1 MALVPDW
8 FKKLGGWVFSIQSPR
23 VAPHTTH
30 GRCKVCNKVF
40 VRSYRLKRHM
50 VVHTG
55 QKPFPCRYCGRRFT
69 QKSNVN
75 LHLRNNCCCKAP
87 NRLEKKR
94 KAQKQRKKTNES
106 RDEDVE
112 IVMAT
117 VVECSGD
124 LTSTLPSS
132 LIVNSLIDL

>member
-1 MALVPDW
+1 M
-8 FKKLGGWVFSIQSPR
+8 G
-23 VAPHTTH
+23 
-30 GRCKVCNKVF
+30 
-40 VRSYRLKRHM
+40 RLKRHM

-55 QKPFPCRYCGRRFT
+55 QKPFPCQYCGRRFT

-75 LHLRNNCCCKAP
+75 LHLRNNCCRKAP

-94 KAQKQRKKTNES
+94 KARKQQKKTNDMGNEGEN
-106 RDEDVE
+106 DEDVE
-112 IVMAT
+112 IVMET
-117 VVECSGD
+117 IVECSGD